1 MIGLDKHPMQQKL
14 PWILIFCLILSIGSS
29 PSGDRNAQA
38 GNQTIWPS
46 INATSVVGGLE
57 NPVHITNAGDGSG
70 RLFIVE
76 QAGRIR
82 IIHSGVIQSTFLD
95 ITDRVRSPFNGG
107 GNEEGLL
114 SVAFPPGFASSRP
127 YLYVY
132 YTLQDGNNQVSR
144 FYLSGNPDLAN
155 PDSEEKILE
164 LVHPTYSNHN
174 GGQLAF
180 GPDGYLYIGTGDG
193 GGGGDP
199 NGNAQNT
206 DSLLGKLLRID
217 VEFAKTMQSSGSFIN
232 YLPIIT
238 KNSSEPPDGQ
248 AYRIPADNPF
258 VGNAGYR
265 EEIWAL
271 GLRNPWRFSF
281 DRLTGDLYIGDVGQN
296 TWEEVDYQPSSS
308 SGGENYGWNI
318 MEGFE
323 CFNSSTCS
331 TSGLTLPI
339 FTYQTNVEGCSV
351 SGGYVYRGS
360 NIPGLQGKYLLGDYC
375 SGKIWGLQ
383 KNGSSW
389 ENTELLDSPYQI
401 SSFGEDEGGEIY
413 FADRTGGTIYQIIES
428 TAGQ

>member
-1 MIGLDKHPMQQKL
+1 MIGQVIFPMKYQL
-14 PWILIFCLILSIGSS
+14 LWILILCLALSIGLS
-29 PSGDRNAQA
+29 PSQNPDAQA

-46 INATSVVGGLE
+46 ITASIVVGGLE
-57 NPVHITNAGDGSG
+57 APVHITNARDGSG
-70 RLFIVE
+70 RLFVVE

-82 IIHSGVIQSTFLD
+82 IIQSGVIQSTFLD
-95 ITDRVRSPFNGG
+95 ITDRVRSPYNGG

-114 SVAFPPGFASSRP
+114 SVAFPPGFPSTRP
-127 YLYVY
+127 YFYVY

-144 FYLSGNPDLAN
+144 FYLSGNPKLAD
-155 PDSEEKILE
+155 PGSEEKILE
-164 LVHPTYSNHN
+164 LAHPTYSNHN

-193 GGGGDP
+193 GSGGDP

-217 VEFAKTMQSSGSFIN
+217 VEFMKTVQSSGNFIN

-238 KNSSEPPDGQ
+238 KNSPEPPDGQ

-258 VGNAGYR
+258 VGVAGYR
-265 EEIWAL
+265 GEIWAV

-296 TWEEVDYQPSSS
+296 TWEEVDFQPFSS
-308 SGGENYGWNI
+308 SGGGNYGWNI
-318 MEGFE
+318 MEGLE
-323 CFNSSTCS
+323 CYNTSTCS

-339 FTYQTNVEGCSV
+339 LTYQTNVEGCSV

-360 NIPGLQGKYLLGDYC
+360 NIPGLQGIYLLGDYC

-383 KNGSSW
+383 KNGRTREHPERIYTRDW
-389 ENTELLDSPYQI
+389 I
-401 SSFGEDEGGEIY
+401 SC
-413 FADRTGGTIYQIIES
+413 R
-428 TAGQ
+428 

>member
-1 MIGLDKHPMQQKL
+1 MRQKL

-29 PSGDRNAQA
+29 PSRERNAQA

-46 INATSVVGGLE
+46 ITASIVVGGLE
-57 NPVHITNAGDGSG
+57 APVHITNAGDGSG
-70 RLFIVE
+70 RLFVVE

-82 IIHSGVIQSTFLD
+82 IIHSGAIQSTFLD
-95 ITDRVRSPFNGG
+95 ITDRVRSPYNGG
-107 GNEEGLL
+107 GTEEGLL
-114 SVAFPPGFASSRP
+114 SVAFPAGFPSSRP
-127 YLYVY
+127 YFYIY
-132 YTLQDGNNQVSR
+132 YTLPVGNNQVSR
-144 FYLSGNPDLAN
+144 FYLSSNLNLAD

-164 LVHPTYSNHN
+164 LAHPTYSNHN

-193 GGGGDP
+193 GGGGHP

-217 VEFAKTMQSSGSFIN
+217 VEFTKTVQRSGSFIN

-238 KNSSEPPDGQ
+238 RNSSEPPDSQ

-258 VGNAGYR
+258 VGVAGYR
-265 EEIWAL
+265 EEIWAV

-281 DRLTGDLYIGDVGQN
+281 NRMTGDLYIGDVGQN
-296 TWEEVDYQPSSS
+296 TWEEIDFQPFTS

-318 MEGFE
+318 MEGLE
-323 CFNSSTCS
+323 CYNSSTCS
-331 TSGLTLPI
+331 SSGLTLPT
-339 FTYQTNVEGCSV
+339 FTYQTDVEGCSV

-360 NIPGLQGKYLLGDYC
+360 NIPGLLGIYLLGDYC

-383 KNGSSW
+383 KNGTTW
-389 ENTELLDSPYQI
+389 ENTELLDSPYWI
-401 SSFGEDEGGEIY
+401 SSFGEDESGGIY
-413 FADRTGGTIYQIIES
+413 FADRASGTIYQIIEF